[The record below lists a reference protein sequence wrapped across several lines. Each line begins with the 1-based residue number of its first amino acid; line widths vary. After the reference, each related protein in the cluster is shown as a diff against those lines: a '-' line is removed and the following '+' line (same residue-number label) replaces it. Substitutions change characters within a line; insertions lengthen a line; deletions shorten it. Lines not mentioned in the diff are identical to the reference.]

1 MTPISATAVRAL
13 AVLAWMAAHA
23 CAQEGSIASGS
34 AGVRNKQFFI
44 AQESEGARLDIGGYI
59 QFRYHLNWRDDGAG
73 DDDFTHGFMSRR
85 TRVVLNGQI
94 NEQWFFNVMNE
105 LSPSGTGMLLDG
117 FIGHRLNDDWVLQFG
132 QFKMPLLR
140 EELVSDAIQLAA
152 ERSPTNSVFSQSRS
166 LGVQASRESE
176 DWRWAIAIHNGLST
190 INTRFDAAS
199 AADFAVTG
207 RVEHKLAGA
216 WRQFRDFTS
225 WRGSDFAAMIGA
237 AGHYQTGGETGNTSD
252 LDLAQYTLDFSLEG
266 DGWNAF
272 AAFIGRHSDTT
283 SGNFDDY
290 GVVVQGGVF
299 VSDAVE
305 LWGRYDI
312 VIADDDR
319 PGVSHDFGTITA
331 GLNWYVIPE
340 SHAVVVKVQAMWYLD
355 AQAGSL
361 VGASTG
367 SGLLASPNDDQFS
380 VFAQIGMIF

>member
-44 AQESEGARLDIGGYI
+44 AQESEGARLNIGGYL
-59 QFRYHLNWRDDGAG
+59 QFRYHLNWRDDDAG
-73 DDDFTHGFMSRR
+73 GNDFTNGFMARRSR
-85 TRVVLNGQI
+85 VQLSGQI
-94 NEQWFFNVMNE
+94 MENWTFNVMTE
-105 LSPSGTGMLLDG
+105 LSPSGAGTLLDG
-117 FIGHRLNDDWVLQFG
+117 FIGHRLESGWVLQFG

-140 EELVSDAIQLAA
+140 EELVSDAILLAA

-176 DWRWAIAIHNGLST
+176 DWRGAIAIHNGMNTL
-190 INTRFDAAS
+190 NTRFDAAS

-207 RVEHKLAGA
+207 RLDHKLAGA
-216 WRQFRDFTS
+216 WSQFRDFTS

-237 AGHYQTGGETGNTSD
+237 AGHYQTGGETGNTTD
-252 LDLAQYTLDFSLEG
+252 LDFAQYTLDLSLEG

-272 AAFIGRHSDTT
+272 AAFIGRHSDTA
-283 SGNFDDY
+283 SGSFDDF

-319 PGVSHDFGTITA
+319 PGVTHDFGTITA

-361 VGASTG
+361 VGTSTG

-380 VFAQIGMIF
+380 IFAQIGMIF